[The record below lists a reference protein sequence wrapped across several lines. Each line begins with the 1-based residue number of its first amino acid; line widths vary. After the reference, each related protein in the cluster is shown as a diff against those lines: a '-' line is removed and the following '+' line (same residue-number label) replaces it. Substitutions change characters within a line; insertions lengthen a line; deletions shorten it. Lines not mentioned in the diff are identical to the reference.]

1 VELNL
6 LEKGQKGLKVK
17 WAKITMADMFT
28 QEDILEV
35 KQKLTVL
42 GSRGSS
48 KSSRI
53 YRTPHL
59 CPLNKDLLM
68 AKINMEHG
76 KSS

>member
-6 LEKGQKGLKVK
+6 LEKAQKGLKVK
-17 WAKITMADMFT
+17 WAKITMVDMFT

-35 KQKLTVL
+35 KQTLTVL

-48 KSSRI
+48 KRPRI

-59 CPLNKDLLM
+59 CPC
-68 AKINMEHG
+68 
-76 KSS
+76 